1 MPDTMT
7 KIFGLVFLIVFLL
20 SSHCVFLPWH
30 GACVPLR
37 EHRSPGGSFMSKI
50 FTASLRSLRTLWSR
64 APRRV
69 AYIFFLPI
77 VFTASPLKAQILWVP
92 DNQPTIQAA
101 INAAAID
108 DVIYV
113 RPGTYTEN
121 INFFGKSV
129 SVISEKGSAV
139 TIIDGGQHDSVVTYT
154 GGERGIL
161 AGFTIRNGKS
171 GFDTPGFGDGGGIRI
186 VNGARPVILQN
197 VITANRACTGVGIS
211 SRFSS
216 ADIRENLITGNI
228 QSGCS
233 GGVGGGGISVTGDEG
248 QFLFTQI
255 VENNITDNTL
265 NSASGAGI
273 SLFAA
278 GDVEIRGNI
287 IASNTATGLSP
298 CAQGGGIGI
307 VNSSGAKI
315 VQNIITGN
323 SAGCGGGIYWSTPF
337 DAPGP
342 KLFNN
347 TIVDNDAAIGA
358 GIYAS
363 GDNQQVTITNNI
375 IVESDNQTALYCTN
389 LRASLIPLISF
400 NNVFAPQG
408 TPYGSQCSNQ
418 TGINGNISADP
429 LFMSATGQDYRLQ
442 STSPSVDS
450 GDNGATGPFY
460 NIDILG
466 NPRFVDGN
474 GDGTVVIDMGAYE
487 FGERIPLANA
497 GPDQTVSCDSNCR
510 VSVTLDGRGSSDP
523 DGGALTYSWT
533 GPFGTATGP
542 TPVVTLSKG
551 QHQITLTV
559 NDGKGGTASDT
570 VLITAVDRTAPS
582 IVSITASTKIL
593 SPAKHQMVPITVAVS
608 ARDNC
613 DPSVSCRITSVTS
626 NEPVNGLG
634 DGDKSPDWTITGP
647 LTVSLRAERAAKGNG
662 RIYTI
667 NIECVDSSGNRA
679 TSYVQVS
686 VPR

>member
-1 MPDTMT
+1 MSI
-7 KIFGLVFLIVFLL
+7 IFAAALI
-20 SSHCVFLPWH
+20 
-30 GACVPLR
+30 
-37 EHRSPGGSFMSKI
+37 
-50 FTASLRSLRTLWSR
+50 SLRTMWSH
-64 APRRV
+64 APRCV
-69 AYIFFLPI
+69 LFYIFFVSI
-77 VFTASPLKAQILWVP
+77 VLASSPVTAQIIWVP

-101 INAAAID
+101 INAATAD
-108 DVIYV
+108 NVIYV
-113 RPGTYTEN
+113 RPGTYSEN
-121 INFFGKSV
+121 INFFGKTV
-129 SVISEKGSAV
+129 NVISEKGAAL
-139 TIIDGGQHDSVVTYT
+139 TTIDGGEHDSVVTYT

-161 AGFTIRNGKS
+161 TGFTIRNGRS

-186 VNGARPVILQN
+186 ANGARPVILQN
-197 VITANRACTGVGIS
+197 IITGNQACTGVGIS

-216 ADIRENLITGNI
+216 PNIRENLITGNS
-228 QSGCS
+228 QFGCS
-233 GGVGGGGISVTGDEG
+233 GGAGGAGISITGDEG

-255 VENNITDNTL
+255 VDNTITNNSL

-273 SLFAA
+273 SLFSA
-278 GDVEIRGNI
+278 GDAEIRGNV
-287 IASNTATGLSP
+287 IANNTATGLSP
-298 CAQGGGIGI
+298 CTQGGGIWV

-315 VQNIITGN
+315 VENVITGN
-323 SAGCGGGIYWSTPF
+323 SAGCGGGVYWATPF

-347 TIVDNDAAIGA
+347 TIVDNNAPLGA

-389 LRASLIPLISF
+389 LRGALMPLVSF

-408 TPYGSQCSNQ
+408 ASYGNQCTNQ

-429 LFMSATGQDYRLQ
+429 LFVDPTSQDYRLQ
-442 STSPSVDS
+442 STSPSVDT

-460 NIDILG
+460 DIDILG

-474 GDGTVVIDMGAYE
+474 GDGHVVIDMGAYE
-487 FGERIPLANA
+487 FGEQLPLADA
-497 GPDQTVSCDSNCR
+497 GPDQTVSCDSNCKAA
-510 VSVTLDGRGSSDP
+510 VTLDGRGSSGPNGD
-523 DGGALTYSWT
+523 ALTYSWT

-542 TPVVTLSKG
+542 TPVVTLPKG
-551 QHQITLTV
+551 QHEITLTV
-559 NDGKGGTASDT
+559 DDGKGGVASDT
-570 VLITAVDRTAPS
+570 VLITVADRNAPS
-582 IVSITASTKIL
+582 IVRITASPNIL
-593 SPAKHQMVPITVAVS
+593 SPAKHQMVSVTVTVS
-608 ARDNC
+608 ATDNC

-634 DGDKSPDWTITGP
+634 DGDKTPDWTITGP

-662 RIYTI
+662 RLYTI
-667 NIECVDSSGNRA
+667 NIECVDSSGNRS